1 MRFEEINP
9 FVRYAG
15 EITPASVDYSVCS
28 YDSRLFYILGGMG
41 EIETNGARH
50 VIKKGTLVMFFA
62 GTQYRFVSAKSL
74 RMYALNFD
82 FTRQSTDITNSLSTV
97 RMEEFDRIC
106 LTEQVAFD
114 DCDFA
119 ENTFVSENAAKY
131 EDEISAIVRE
141 FVKRRV
147 QYGLVCGGMMK
158 SLLGKLARSAVFEEK
173 HTPEKLDTI
182 IEYIQTH
189 YTENITNDELGR
201 LIGYHP
207 YYINRLM
214 MAYTG
219 TTLRHYVINCRINE
233 AKRLLMTS
241 EVSLSE
247 VAEKSGFKSAYYF
260 SRCFK
265 EKTGFS
271 PGKFWAARKNMV

>member
-1 MRFEEINP
+1 MAKTLP
-9 FVRYAG
+9 FTGSGVALV
-15 EITPASVDYSVCS
+15 TPFDGYK
-28 YDSRLFYILGGMG
+28 
-41 EIETNGARH
+41 TN
-50 VIKKGTLVMFFA
+50 
-62 GTQYRFVSAKSL
+62 Y
-74 RMYALNFD
+74 
-82 FTRQSTDITNSLSTV
+82 
-97 RMEEFDRIC
+97 
-106 LTEQVAFD
+106 
-114 DCDFA
+114 
-119 ENTFVSENAAKY
+119 
-131 EDEISAIVRE
+131 
-141 FVKRRV
+141 
-147 QYGLVCGGMMK
+147 
-158 SLLGKLARSAVFEEK
+158 
-173 HTPEKLDTI
+173 
-182 IEYIQTH
+182 
-189 YTENITNDELGR
+189 DELGR

-271 PGKFWAARKNMV
+271 PGKFRAARKNMV